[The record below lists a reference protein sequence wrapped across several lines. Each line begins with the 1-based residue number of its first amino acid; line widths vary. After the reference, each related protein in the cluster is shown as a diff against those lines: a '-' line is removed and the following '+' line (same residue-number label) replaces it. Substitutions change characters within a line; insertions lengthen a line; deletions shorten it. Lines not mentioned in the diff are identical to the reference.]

1 MAARS
6 ARNDRRRRTPAEND
20 EMVFAVLA
28 KTDRPL
34 TAYELLDRLRSKG
47 ITAPPTVYRSLDRLI
62 KEGLA
67 HRLETVNAFVACA
80 HPHHQNSAVFAICR
94 KCGTT
99 KELSDS
105 KLAPK
110 ISSWAKRIRFKP
122 EESVLEIRGRCAAC
136 Q

>member
-1 MAARS
+1 
-6 ARNDRRRRTPAEND
+6 
-20 EMVFAVLA
+20 MVFAVLA
-28 KTDRPL
+28 KPGRSL

-47 ITAPPTVYRSLDRLI
+47 VMAPPTVYRSLDRLI

-67 HRLETVNAFVACA
+67 HRLESVNAFVACA
-80 HPHHQNSAVFAICR
+80 RPHHQSAAVFAICR

-99 KELSDS
+99 EELSDS

-110 ISSWAKRIRFKP
+110 ISNWAKRIRFQAEKA
-122 EESVLEIRGRCAAC
+122 VLEIRGRCASC